1 MQWLH
6 TTEMWYIRRIMRI
19 SWTEKNKNEEVMEMT
34 AYKRFLLKTI
44 RKKTTSIFG
53 HINRADVLKKQI
65 VSGEEAEEDNAQN
78 TLTV

>member
-1 MQWLH
+1 
-6 TTEMWYIRRIMRI
+6 MRI

-44 RKKTTSIFG
+44 RKKATSIFG